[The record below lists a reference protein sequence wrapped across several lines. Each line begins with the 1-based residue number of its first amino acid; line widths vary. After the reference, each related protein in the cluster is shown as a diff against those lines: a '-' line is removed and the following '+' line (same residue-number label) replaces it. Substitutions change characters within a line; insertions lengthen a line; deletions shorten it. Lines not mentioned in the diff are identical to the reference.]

1 MFWAID
7 YLCLALV
14 LAAGVAVI
22 RVKNLNAAVMALSA
36 IGTVLTVLFV
46 VLGAPDDAHS
56 EIVVGAI
63 ALPTLYLIAIGK
75 ARVAVQSSQEASL
88 GEEAGQD
95 SGRRG
100 ARAGE
105 RSRDRG

>member
-1 MFWAID
+1 MTFWALD

-14 LAAGVAVI
+14 IAAGVLVVQV
-22 RVKNLNAAVMALSA
+22 RNLNASVMGLSA
-36 IGTVLTVLFV
+36 VGTVLTVLFV

-75 ARVAVQSSQEASL
+75 VRSAVRESEESSL
-88 GEEAGQD
+88 GEQGQET
-95 SGRRG
+95 GR
-100 ARAGE
+100 
-105 RSRDRG
+105 ST